1 MRDTRDRSADGQ
13 APVGRLLVVGIAAL
27 ALLFTGA
34 GGPGN
39 AAARP
44 AQHDAARASGAHQA
58 ESPNL
63 ATPAPYSPL
72 STCLLGSWLHAWEED
87 TAQTIVYRSADYP
100 FGPSRGRDGYEFQ
113 PNGVLVYHGFGPAD
127 GPLTSPGLWAGTGPE
142 QIHVTVN
149 DPAGAYI
156 DETLRIV
163 SCDAEALQV
172 ERVVQPATWRRAH
185 VS

>member
-1 MRDTRDRSADGQ
+1 MRYAREHASSGQ
-13 APVGRLLVVGIAAL
+13 APAGRLLVVAITTV
-27 ALLFTGA
+27 ALLVTSIGDT
-34 GGPGN
+34 GN

-44 AQHDAARASGAHQA
+44 TQHDAARESGAHQA

-63 ATPAPYSPL
+63 ATPAPESPL
-72 STCLLGSWLHAWEED
+72 NTCLLGSWLHDWEED
-87 TAQTIVYRSADYP
+87 SAQTIVYRPADYP

-113 PNGVLVYHGFGPAD
+113 PGGVLVYHGFGPAD
-127 GPLTSPGLWAGTGPE
+127 GPLTSPGLWAWTSPE

-172 ERVVQPATWRRAH
+172 ERVVQPAA
-185 VS
+185 